1 MYKPP
6 FSITNEILVRSISI
20 SQKIEQF
27 SSYHSLKRMP
37 FLRRNNKIKSIYSSL
52 AIEANSLSLNQIKD
66 VIDGKIVIGPKKEI
80 QETKNAYKAY
90 EMIKEFDGF
99 KEKDLLKAHAIIT
112 FLIDNESGTYRNHG
126 EGVMDE
132 SGRVIHV
139 APSEKMVPMLMNNLF
154 EWLKNDKQTPL
165 LIKSCIFHYE
175 LVFIHPFNDGNGRAA
190 RLWQNVLLAKWD
202 PLFEY
207 VPIESQIHKYQK
219 DYYSAIEKS
228 NKIGNSNCFIEFMLK
243 MIDETLDEM
252 LIIVKKESK
261 NISEQVNKLLE
272 IMEFEIPLS
281 ANEIMTRLGI
291 KSKET
296 LRASYLNPALKN
308 GLKCIVCVGESLADR
323 NTGKTFDVIRHQ
335 IEECVRGLY
344 ENELE
349 SVIIA
354 YEPIWAI
361 GTGQNASVKDVEN
374 AAKVVRKVIYES
386 YSEKAS
392 RDIQV
397 LYGGRLNEKNAGA
410 LLNCAGIDGGLFG
423 KLSLNVN
430 QFLDIANNIK

>member
-99 KEKDLLKAHAIIT
+99 KEKDLLKVHAIIT

-175 LVFIHPFNDGNGRAA
+175 LVFIHPFNDGNGRVA

-308 GLKCIVCVGESLADR
+308 GLVKMTIPNKPNSKNQKYYKC
-323 NTGKTFDVIRHQ
+323 
-335 IEECVRGLY
+335 
-344 ENELE
+344 
-349 SVIIA
+349 
-354 YEPIWAI
+354 
-361 GTGQNASVKDVEN
+361 
-374 AAKVVRKVIYES
+374 
-386 YSEKAS
+386 
-392 RDIQV
+392 
-397 LYGGRLNEKNAGA
+397 
-410 LLNCAGIDGGLFG
+410 
-423 KLSLNVN
+423 
-430 QFLDIANNIK
+430 